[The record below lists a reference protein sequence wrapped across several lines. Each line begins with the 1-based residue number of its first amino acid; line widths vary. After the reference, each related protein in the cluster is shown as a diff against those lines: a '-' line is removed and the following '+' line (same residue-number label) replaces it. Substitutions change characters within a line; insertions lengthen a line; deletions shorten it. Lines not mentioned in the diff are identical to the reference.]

1 MNNLE
6 KIIDENIKI
15 YKNNGICFEVNY
27 DMNLVNDILKIL
39 EDRGYVWSSGSLP
52 TKFKPLQHVDS
63 LILSDDVIT
72 YSPEELECDEYHHVK
87 HDELKEAKKK
97 MNDLE
102 KIINE
107 AIERRTNNKIY
118 FEVKEDVNLAN
129 DILKVLEDKG
139 YMWSDGTLPTE
150 YTPSK
155 DIRSLCLMKNDE
167 ITYSIDKLDYIEYDK
182 LKGAKKKKMKKKI
195 DVNDG
200 NVRNILILEPY
211 TIVYFTDG
219 DIFVACCDDEDEF
232 NEEVG
237 VAICKTKKM
246 IKDEKNKLEKLKR
259 KLEEEMKFSER
270 RIKFGQDYL
279 KDVNE

>member
-6 KIIDENIKI
+6 KIIDE
-15 YKNNGICFEVNY
+15 
-27 DMNLVNDILKIL
+27 
-39 EDRGYVWSSGSLP
+39 
-52 TKFKPLQHVDS
+52 
-63 LILSDDVIT
+63 
-72 YSPEELECDEYHHVK
+72 
-87 HDELKEAKKK
+87 
-97 MNDLE
+97 
-102 KIINE
+102 
-107 AIERRTNNKIY
+107 AIEKRTNNRIY

-139 YMWSDGTLPTE
+139 YTWSNGKLPTE

-182 LKGAKKKKMKKKI
+182 LKGVKKKKPMHKII
-195 DVNDG
+195 DVDDG
-200 NVRNILILEPY
+200 NVKNILILEPY
-211 TIVYFTDG
+211 VVAYFTDG

-246 IKDEKNKLEKLKR
+246 IKDEKERVEKLK
-259 KLEEEMKFSER
+259 EELKFSEK
-270 RIKFGQDYL
+270 RIRFCRDYL
-279 KDVNE
+279 RDVNE

>member
-6 KIIDENIKI
+6 KIIDENIKK
-15 YKNNGICFEVNY
+15 YKDNGICFEVNY

-52 TKFKPLQHVDS
+52 TKFKPLQCVHS
-63 LILSDDVIT
+63 LILCDDVIT
-72 YSPEELECDEYHHVK
+72 YSPEELECDWYYHVK
-87 HDELKEAKKK
+87 YDELTYSPEELEYDELKEAKKK
-97 MNDLE
+97 KPMH
-102 KIINE
+102 KI
-107 AIERRTNNKIY
+107 
-118 FEVKEDVNLAN
+118 
-129 DILKVLEDKG
+129 
-139 YMWSDGTLPTE
+139 
-150 YTPSK
+150 
-155 DIRSLCLMKNDE
+155 
-167 ITYSIDKLDYIEYDK
+167 
-182 LKGAKKKKMKKKI
+182 I

-211 TIVYFTDG
+211 TVVYFTDG

-270 RIKFGQDYL
+270 RIKFGRDYL
-279 KDVNE
+279 KDVNK